1 MHYQTDALLDVA
13 ICAAFWIYFSIL
25 FIRSERGNH
34 GNNR

>member
-25 FIRSERGNH
+25 FIRSERGSNGNH
-34 GNNR
+34 R